1 MPLNEQHSNDS
12 SARQNASSP
21 LACSD
26 YVFSSSPTLTSS
38 NTTAGRIAFALLG
51 VMVSM
56 WAALIP
62 YVKQSLQVSEAT
74 IGMLLL
80 SLGIGA
86 VVAMPITGTLAVR
99 FGCRRLL
106 FFAFPFSFLLLLLLP
121 SISTLWLFAIALFAL
136 GLMIGLIDVAINI
149 QAVLTES
156 FYTRSMMSNF
166 HGMYSLG
173 GILGAAI
180 MAGLLSLGLTPT
192 LTVLLLGLCC
202 VLLTLA
208 YAKYFLPYGKDPR
221 APVAPTH
228 DSPRPSRFI
237 MPKGA
242 VLFLGILCFF
252 LYMNEGTV
260 LGWSG
265 LFLTTDKGVP
275 TSQAGLAYA
284 VFCVTMAI
292 GRLSGDRL
300 AMAYGSYKVLITGAV
315 IIFIGYVMAV
325 ASPLALW
332 AYVGFALVGLGS
344 SNMVPQLFSMAA
356 KQKDMPVN
364 VAVAVVT
371 TVGYSGHLLG
381 PAIMGFVAHS
391 FGLQFVFEL
400 VALFMV
406 LILVVL
412 CRMRQLEMKS

>member
-1 MPLNEQHSNDS
+1 MFSKKSLVNPDQPADNT
-12 SARQNASSP
+12 SP
-21 LACSD
+21 I
-26 YVFSSSPTLTSS
+26 LTPA

-56 WAALIP
+56 WAVLIP

-86 VVAMPITGTLAVR
+86 VVAMPITGKLAVR

-106 FFAFPFSFLLLLLLP
+106 ALAFPFSFALLLGLP
-121 SISTLWLFAIALFAL
+121 SLGSLWLFAIALFVF

-149 QAVLTES
+149 QAVLIES

-202 VLLTLA
+202 VLLTLV

-228 DSPRPSRFI
+228 DSPRPSRRFI

-275 TSQAGLAYA
+275 ASQAGLAYA
-284 VFCVTMAI
+284 VFCVTMTI

-300 AMAYGSYKVLITGAV
+300 AMAYGSYKVLITGA
-315 IIFIGYVMAV
+315 IMIFIGYIMAV
-325 ASPLALW
+325 ASPLAW
-332 AYVGFALVGLGS
+332 GAYLGFALVGLGS

-406 LILVVL
+406 LILIVL

>member
-1 MPLNEQHSNDS
+1 MSFFEKIKNYQSLT
-12 SARQNASSP
+12 
-21 LACSD
+21 
-26 YVFSSSPTLTSS
+26 PT
-38 NTTAGRIAFALLG
+38 NTTAARIAFALLG

-62 YVKQSLQVSEAT
+62 YVKQSLQVSEST

-86 VVAMPITGTLAVR
+86 VVAMPITGNLAVR
-99 FGCRRLL
+99 FGCRCLL
-106 FFAFPFSFLLLLLLP
+106 LLAFPFSFALLLALP
-121 SISTLWLFAIALFAL
+121 SLSSLWLFAVALFVF

-149 QAVLTES
+149 QAVLIES
-156 FYTRSMMSNF
+156 FHTRSMMSNF

-180 MAGLLSLGLTPT
+180 MAGLLSVDLSPTVTVLILGLVST
-192 LTVLLLGLCC
+192 C
-202 VLLTLA
+202 LA
-208 YAKYFLPYGKDPR
+208 LFYAKYFLPYGKDPR
-221 APVAPTH
+221 AQGATTSPT
-228 DSPRPSRFI
+228 DRATVTTSTQPSQKTRRFT
-237 MPKGA
+237 MPKGS

-284 VFCVTMAI
+284 VFCVTMTI
-292 GRLSGDRL
+292 GRLLGDRL
-300 AMAYGSYKVLITGAV
+300 AMAYGSYTLLITGAI
-315 IIFIGYVMAV
+315 IIFAGYIMAV

-344 SNMVPQLFSMAA
+344 SNMVPQLFSMAS

-406 LILVVL
+406 LILAVL
-412 CRMRQLEMKS
+412 CRMRYMKM